1 MTYLPENART
11 KSEHFNDKAA
21 ASKARGENEDA
32 MKTAQRPAIADLRAR
47 IRALER
53 GGGARAHISSNASAA
68 VLALGAGALD
78 EHLPEGGLPLPGL
91 HEIAGARD
99 EWDDGV
105 AAGFCLALLG
115 RLAAARPGP
124 LLWVARRPDLYAPGI
139 AALGLD
145 PGRLILACPGSDA
158 EALWAMEEGLRASAL
173 AAVAGEV
180 AEPDDTAARRL
191 QLAAEAGGRPCF
203 LLRRRLYAPR
213 RAVVAIPALTRWR
226 VTALPSAEDGPG
238 AARAMPGRWPAGLP
252 DRPRWRVEL
261 LRCRGAAPQAFDVE
275 WDDAAG
281 DFALVAGIRGR
292 ALAPAAAAAAG

>member
-1 MTYLPENART
+1 
-11 KSEHFNDKAA
+11 
-21 ASKARGENEDA
+21 
-32 MKTAQRPAIADLRAR
+32 MKKAQRPAIEELRAR
-47 IRALER
+47 IRAIER
-53 GGGARAHISSNASAA
+53 GGGEGARTSSEASASETSAA
-68 VLALGAGALD
+68 VLSLGVLD
-78 EHLPEGGLPLPGL
+78 EYLPEGGLPLAGL

-115 RLAAARPGP
+115 RLAAARPGL

-139 AALGLD
+139 AALGFD
-145 PGRLILACPGSDA
+145 PSRLILACPGSGA

-180 AEPDDTAARRL
+180 AAPDATAARRL
-191 QLAAEAGGRPCF
+191 QLAAEAAGRPCF
-203 LLRRRLYAPR
+203 LLRRRLYATR
-213 RAVVAIPALTRWR
+213 RTVVAGPALTRWR

-238 AARAMPGRWPAGLP
+238 TARAMPGRWPTGLP
-252 DRPRWRVEL
+252 DRPRWRIEL
-261 LRCRGAAPQAFDVE
+261 LRCRGAAPQTFDVE

-281 DFALVAGIRGR
+281 DFALVAGVRGR

>member
-1 MTYLPENART
+1 M
-11 KSEHFNDKAA
+11 FM
-21 ASKARGENEDA
+21 EDY
-32 MKTAQRPAIADLRAR
+32 KNFRFTPAVIWVPS
-47 IRALER
+47 IF
-53 GGGARAHISSNASAA
+53 
-68 VLALGAGALD
+68 
-78 EHLPEGGLPLPGL
+78 GGLPLPGL

-145 PGRLILACPGSDA
+145 PGRLILTCPGSDA
-158 EALWAMEEGLRASAL
+158 EVLWAMEEGLRASAL

-203 LLRRRLYAPR
+203 LLRRRLYAAR

-226 VTALPSAEDGPG
+226 VTALPSVEDGPG
-238 AARAMPGRWPAGLP
+238 AARAMPERWPAGLP
-252 DRPRWRVEL
+252 GRPRWRVEL
-261 LRCRGAAPQAFDVE
+261 LRCRGAAPTTHRQARLLPNLPVSFPASLRYLPGSKCGESHRFEGYRSDCWYSRLRRSKSRSE
-275 WDDAAG
+275 NERKPHPSANPRIG
-281 DFALVAGIRGR
+281 DSYRLHGQG
-292 ALAPAAAAAAG
+292 